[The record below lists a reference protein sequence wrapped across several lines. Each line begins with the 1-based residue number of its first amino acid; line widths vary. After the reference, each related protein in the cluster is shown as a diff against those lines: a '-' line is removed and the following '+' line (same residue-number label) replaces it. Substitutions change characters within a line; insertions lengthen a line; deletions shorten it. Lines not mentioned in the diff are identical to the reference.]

1 MAPILLAP
9 EDALTRFMQVKPVK
23 ENQMPKFKHGNR
35 VKVVEGRY
43 TGQTGVIWGAPNQI
57 PVTSAQTVGDGQAIG
72 GQEQTLYEYKVDLD
86 SSDVE
91 TVPIMEEELVAA

>member
-1 MAPILLAP
+1 
-9 EDALTRFMQVKPVK
+9 
-23 ENQMPKFKHGNR
+23 MPKFKHGDK
-35 VKVVEGRY
+35 VKVVEGQY
-43 TGQTGVIWGAPNQI
+43 AGQTGVIWGAPNQI
-57 PVTSAQTVGDGQAIG
+57 WLTPAQTVGDGQAIG